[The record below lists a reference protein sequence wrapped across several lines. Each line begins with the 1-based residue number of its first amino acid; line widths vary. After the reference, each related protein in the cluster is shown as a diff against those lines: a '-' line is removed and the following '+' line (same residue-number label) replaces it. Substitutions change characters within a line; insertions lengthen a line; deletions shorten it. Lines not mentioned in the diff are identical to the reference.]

1 VVEMKDRKKEHLEI
15 VVNKE
20 VQHSYNYWDDFI
32 LLHNALPE
40 MDMRDIDTS
49 IELFGKKL
57 SMPLIIAGMTGG
69 FEEAGIINEKLAQAA
84 ARYKIGMGV
93 GSQRAGIEDG
103 SVEESYAIVKK
114 YAIPLKIANIGAPQ
128 LLEWKDAIEKA
139 ERAIEMIDADVLAIH
154 LNYLQEVIQPEGER
168 NARGCLKKIDEIA
181 SSITTPVIV
190 KETGAGISRET
201 AEVLLDTDIV
211 GIDVGGAGGTSFSAV
226 EAYRAMKR
234 GDRIQEE
241 MGKIFWDWGIP
252 TPYSIMEIAD
262 LCRDAGIAV
271 IATGGIRHGLD
282 VARAIA
288 IGADAAGAASVFLT
302 CDSIEEKMEVFMR
315 SFKAAMF
322 LTGCRNVEELEE
334 VEIWTL

>member
-1 VVEMKDRKKEHLEI
+1 MKDRKKEHLEI

>member
-1 VVEMKDRKKEHLEI
+1 MKDRKKEHIEI
-15 VVNKE
+15 TVGRD

-32 LLHNALPE
+32 LIHNALPE
-40 MDMRDIDTS
+40 INIDEIDTS
-49 IELFGKKL
+49 IEIFGKKIN
-57 SMPLIIAGMTGG
+57 MPLIIAGMTGG
-69 FEEAGIINEKLAQAA
+69 FQEAEIINEKLAQAA
-84 ARYKIGMGV
+84 ERYGIGMGV
-93 GSQRAGIEDG
+93 GSQRAGIEDE
-103 SVEESYAIVKK
+103 SVEGSYSVVKK
-114 YAIPLKIANIGAPQ
+114 YNVPLRIANIGAPQ
-128 LLEWKDAIEKA
+128 LLEWNDAVEKA
-139 ERAIEMIDADVLAIH
+139 AKAVEMIDAHVLAIH

-168 NARGCLKKIDEIA
+168 NARGCIKKIDEIA
-181 SSITTPVIV
+181 SSMATPVIV
-190 KETGAGISRET
+190 KETGAGISREV
-201 AEVLLDTDIV
+201 AERLLNTDIV

-226 EAYRAMKR
+226 EAYRAMMR
-234 GDRIQEE
+234 GDKIQEE

-262 LCRDAGIAV
+262 ICHDAGISL

-302 CDSIEEKMEVFMR
+302 CDSIEDKMEVFMR

-322 LTGCRNVEELEE
+322 LTGCKNPEELRE

>member
-1 VVEMKDRKKEHLEI
+1 MKDRKKEHLEI
-15 VVNKE
+15 VVNKD

-114 YAIPLKIANIGAPQ
+114 YAVPLKIANIGAPQ